1 MGSALGQLLGRA
13 YANQYGAK
21 YELPVFGTSSDEQQA
36 DDNVDMSQ
44 FAVGASRGVPLQTSP
59 VPIPIAPKAPA
70 TPTWLDMTMRD
81 IASVIDSPI
90 AAQIATFR
98 AAQNWANSNPSNPI
112 ASVVKPVAGFAKGA
126 LQSFSPAQQGLD
138 LYNAASNFAS
148 EKIFG
153 NAPTVIPKLN
163 SRADQAGVGFNSAEG
178 LGNLTGSLGQMVVG
192 LLAGG
197 AGGTALASKI
207 PALATAV
214 NETPVI
220 GSIINAA
227 SKIPGIGGIVEATG
241 IGQATIGQ
249 ALGTGVAN
257 SFLSALGDSRDVVEG
272 KKKIGSAFADA
283 IIAGPVGGLYAG
295 VANPGSSVIKRALA
309 EGAVN
314 AGGGALQEVRGLATG
329 ETTPGEYGMNVGIQG
344 AAGLALPLL
353 GHGVGAAASR
363 VRRLGNLETPID
375 VPIETPV
382 EPNAPAS
389 VSQAAV
395 DQARTTTGTPDE
407 IALEQTIIREKQAA
421 STQSFVKKHYK
432 SKAAREEL
440 GLGKSSKEI
449 ADNLMNETDV
459 FPGIR
464 KVMDD
469 IEAGNAKPED
479 LGSVIRNSRTPEP
492 VVQEPV
498 VKENLI
504 TENPVVKENLTT
516 EPPPVNPDDLTP
528 EQIGG
533 MAHEELSKHYTTRP
547 VEKPVDNVEIG
558 GKLPEKVSVGI
569 TDISPTRAENTQ
581 VESRTVDG
589 VTYERPKPFV
599 SFDEQNNPVPTA
611 KNVVIGKPT
620 EVLFNTQT
628 EPAHYV
634 VHPSD
639 YSVPSHRSGIKNP
652 HNFLG
657 NPQAKEGRAGVEY
670 VNGILRDWK
679 PENMSGTDKNAFQN
693 APKTILPNGEPI
705 QGNTRA
711 ELEQRIYEN
720 PNSEQALKLKQHI
733 LDNAEHFG
741 VNTPEQRA
749 QIEAMQNPTVSRVVN
764 PTKERANELLNIHQD
779 EAAWAKTPTDE
790 STLRVSKVSPQSE
803 KRAFDYLEQE
813 LSKEENVGKS
823 FMQMLETDTV
833 RQDVATILS
842 NGDQRTMK
850 IYTDDISAD
859 KGKNAIEFDLRS
871 MVFRRDEDAIKKFN
885 ALPNKY
891 KETINA
897 NLANILRLG
906 DDKLGKDFK
915 EAIQGLFD
923 YSEFRGQK
931 KNVDSWLNQIDM
943 NGRVN
948 EDKYGKGAVELM
960 RLMDNESP
968 ATVRKVLNEYT
979 SIPKDYRAG
988 EQGMF
993 GEAPR
998 THAELLTAAKK
1009 KVIAQD
1015 IKNGTRLNSTV
1026 APAIAAAVSNIA
1038 AQAIDDDKEYFGMKG
1053 STLKNAIAAATIGGA
1068 MGYYGHKLV
1077 RSLKA
1082 SLPESAPRVLERIK
1096 ETTIPGYEDTKLKV
1110 SEIKEPVIQNLVGKA
1125 KADGMTDELLAHHIA
1140 FMDGQQNNPKYI
1152 DQVQSEL
1159 FGNEVNPTA
1168 EKNAADFLLKQTIHA
1183 HNGNGDVPVMS
1194 ERLHDLILN
1203 TIDERTSNIK
1213 NPEAAHVA
1221 NLMQGRELS
1230 LPEKPIESIPGELS
1244 RISESNG
1251 KNWQQDL
1258 FSIAT
1263 GDDPALKNVLDKL
1276 NKRERLN
1283 SEEIQ
1288 IFKKY
1293 IAEKEVWNKSVET
1306 GVETGDWDSVLKMKD
1321 AIDDPVRKEAFSSFV
1336 ATKLDDVVMDKEVN
1350 AIAAENGLDVPE
1362 PTPNYKPKSQAL
1374 YSTVIPLAPGTLE
1387 QVKKLWTNPMLRN
1400 RLYPM
1405 LRNRLLVSGLGYA
1418 VGDRFFD
1425 NDKEYLGIS
1434 GQTWK
1439 MMTAAGFLAG
1449 FSLPHLRR
1457 IYRLKYGSPEVA
1469 AKMYARINAENLLSQ
1484 NIHTVVAA
1492 DPKFRGKEGT
1502 PEFIAEVKRKE
1513 AESKALSHGLSH
1525 GINAMTSVG
1534 GASHRRNPIGMEVHK
1549 AQQEGNL
1556 IAREHQSLIEKKEA
1570 EFQKFST
1577 PAQDAAV
1584 VASAAADRDLGIIRA
1599 ATKMEKG
1606 RDGKMHKVNLSTAE
1620 KDLLILKAMK
1630 KIKKEYLGELSIH
1643 PDIPTKP
1650 SILEKH
1656 KAFDTLQQKMSVS
1669 REMDIHGMLLSKY
1682 GIKYDEIPD
1691 AIGEMKVE
1699 IKKEQAE
1706 IDALLKDFANEK
1718 DPAQKRKI
1726 KKSLETKSFAIK
1738 KATDKIDGLEYMHSL
1753 PEQSDKYHYLPHF
1766 WDKDG
1771 DIKFAV
1777 HDNEGNLVSYH
1788 KFRKEK
1794 EAGAWLTQF
1803 KQDRIAGKHSYGEPV
1818 RKQSPASKEAKGST
1832 TKKMDVDN
1840 IMAIAYSENT
1850 ANFAKSGLGRHK
1862 VVEALKGLDGWND
1875 LDEQF
1880 KDTLIEAMEDNVSPK
1895 TLQHILDEIAAP
1907 RFASLEKRNNVGGYI
1922 DFNPDDFVKGE
1933 WTPQQMIEARKW
1945 VLGGIDHMNIKG
1957 RMRAEKS
1964 LILRTA
1970 NKLKN
1975 ELYQKGYADSAA
1987 FDWLNESVLPSV
1999 TPGATKQLSKRNAR
2013 WSGAVRTTGSAL
2025 VLGLNPLH
2033 GLKNYGLGSIG
2044 TLAETMSETTG
2055 LLKRTKGAGAF
2066 VMAHA
2071 LNTPGI
2077 GGVIQRFSS
2086 PEMREG
2092 MKLLEKYNFGE
2103 SQAIESQIASTFKY
2117 KKTARGMMLASIL
2130 SETANNK
2137 IAGATFLKIGLD
2149 KGYSVEEAAKYAM
2162 MMREQT
2168 QYAFTPWMTTKLERN
2183 IRGSLGGLGN
2193 IGLALMGATLRNTEH
2208 VLSMYYRAPKTSAN
2222 LIGAASYIALAT
2234 LFGGIYGDVVSG
2246 TVLKA
2251 ADFIRSHM
2259 GDDDDTNITKESF
2272 AEEWMRHSGDLT
2284 EKLGYGRHIGE
2295 RYAESFARGEATMQ
2309 TGVNFT
2315 QNNDIL
2321 GLLHPL
2327 IGSESVGLYNATT
2340 ELLSDKSAQEKILN
2354 FAKLSTAANRVIRAG
2369 MQLSEGHPMDNK
2381 GNQTSDRKY
2390 APRDAALEIAFGR
2403 PANDTWNTQQKFA
2416 GGGDLRDEYS
2426 KQKFVSSLYDLPGL
2440 KVGSEKNE
2448 TVRTFLTENAQSVRR
2463 DIQKRYEST
2472 NKEREAE
2479 IRRVNEWAEK
2489 NKELLNWIDR
2499 NGGAEVSGNIT
2510 APSRK
2515 ALTTNIE
2522 KWYTAKSAEET
2533 LNNVLP
2539 KNKQGKNITHFS
2551 KGKGAAEIAVKKLLD
2566 SGSKKIKSKKEREE
2580 YNALFPEEGRSIK

>member
-1 MGSALGQLLGRA
+1 MSALGQLLGRA
-13 YANQYGAK
+13 YANKYGAK
-21 YELPVFGTSSDEQQA
+21 YDLPMLGNNGSAAEAD

-44 FAVGASRGVPLQTSP
+44 FAVGATGGVPLQVSP
-59 VPIPIAPKAPA
+59 PIAPKAPA

-163 SRADQAGVGFNSAEG
+163 SRADQAEVGFDSAEG
-178 LGNLTGSLGQMVVG
+178 LGNLVGSLGQMVVG
-192 LLAGG
+192 QLLGG
-197 AGGTALASKI
+197 AGGIALASKI

-227 SKIPGIGGIVEATG
+227 TKIPGIGGIVEATG

-329 ETTPGEYGMNVGIQG
+329 ETTPSEYGMNVGIQG

-353 GHGVGAAASR
+353 GHGVGAAASK

-407 IALEQTIIREKQAA
+407 IALQQQIDREKY
-421 STQSFVKKHYK
+421 SKEVEGFVKKHYK
-432 SKAAREEL
+432 NKSSREDL
-440 GLGKSSKEI
+440 GMGTSSKEI
-449 ADNLMNETDV
+449 ADNLVSHTEQNPHIV
-459 FPGIR
+459 QL
-464 KVMDD
+464 MDE
-469 IEAGNAKPED
+469 INAGNAKPED
-479 LGSVIRNSRTPEP
+479 LGSAIRNSRTPEP

-498 VKENLI
+498 VAENAP
-504 TENPVVKENLTT
+504 TENSVVKENLTT
-516 EPPPVNPDDLTP
+516 EPPPINPDDLTP
-528 EQIGG
+528 QQIGG
-533 MAHEELSKHYTTRP
+533 MAHEDLSKHYTTHP
-547 VEKPVDNVEIG
+547 VEKPVDNVETG
-558 GKLPEKVSVGI
+558 GKLQGSNVQEMHI
-569 TDISPTRAENTQ
+569 PTRADNAQ

-599 SFDEQNNPVPTA
+599 TFDEQNNPVPTA
-611 KNVVIGKPT
+611 ENVVIGKPT

-720 PNSEQALKLKQHI
+720 PTSEQALKLKQHI

-741 VNTPEQRA
+741 VNSPEQRA
-749 QIEAMQNPTVSRVVN
+749 AIEAMSNPTVSRVVN

-813 LSKEENVGKS
+813 LSKEENSGKS

-850 IYTDDISAD
+850 IYADDISAD

-885 ALPNKY
+885 ALPVKY

-915 EAIQGLFD
+915 EAIQGLFE
-923 YSEFRGQK
+923 YSEFKGQK

-998 THAELLTAAKK
+998 THDELLTAAKK

-1015 IKNGTRLNSTV
+1015 VKNGTRLNSTV

-1053 STLKNAIAAATIGGA
+1053 RALKNAITMATVGGA

-1077 RSLKA
+1077 RSLKVG
-1082 SLPESAPRVLERIK
+1082 LPESSPRVLQRIK

-1125 KADGMTDELLAHHIA
+1125 KADGMTDELVAHHIA
-1140 FMDGQQNNPKYI
+1140 FLEGQPNNPKYI
-1152 DQVQSEL
+1152 DRVQSEL
-1159 FGNEVNPTA
+1159 FGNEANPKS
-1168 EKNAADFLLKQTIHA
+1168 EMDAADYLLKQTIHA
-1183 HNGNGDVPVMS
+1183 HNGQAELPVMS
-1194 ERLHDLILN
+1194 ERLHNLILN
-1203 TIDERTSNIK
+1203 TIDERTATIK

-1283 SEEIQ
+1283 SEEVQ

-1293 IAEKEVWNKSVET
+1293 IAEKEVWNKSVEDAADT
-1306 GVETGDWDSVLKMKD
+1306 NDWDSVLKIKD
-1321 AIDDPVRKEAFSSFV
+1321 AIDDPVRKAAYSEFV
-1336 ATKLDDVVMDKEVN
+1336 ATKLDDVVMDKEVG
-1350 AIAAENGLDVPE
+1350 AIAAENGLEVPE
-1362 PTPNYKPKSQAL
+1362 PTPGYKPKSQAL
-1374 YSTVIPLAPGTLE
+1374 YSSVVPLAPGTFK
-1387 QVKKLWTNPMLRN
+1387 QVKELWSK
-1400 RLYPM
+1400 YPR
-1405 LRNRLLVSGLGYA
+1405 LRNRLLASGLGYT
-1418 VGDRFFD
+1418 VGDRFVD

-1439 MMTAAGFLAG
+1439 IMTAAGFLAG
-1449 FSLPHLRR
+1449 FSLPHLSR
-1457 IYRLKYGSPEVA
+1457 IYRMKYGSPEVA
-1469 AKMYARINAENLLSQ
+1469 AKMYARLNAENLLSQ

-1513 AESKALSHGLSH
+1513 AEVKELSHGLSH
-1525 GINAMTSVG
+1525 SINAMTSVG
-1534 GASHRRNPIGMEVHK
+1534 GASHRRNPIGQEVHR
-1549 AQQEGNL
+1549 AQQEGNI
-1556 IAREHQSLIEKKEA
+1556 IAREHQTLIEKKEA
-1570 EFQKFST
+1570 EFQKFSI
-1577 PAQDAAV
+1577 ADQDAAV

-1606 RDGKMHKVNLSTAE
+1606 PDGKMHKVSLSKAE
-1620 KDLLILKAMK
+1620 KELLRSKALN
-1630 KIKKEYLGELSIH
+1630 KIKSEYLKSEGSL
-1643 PDIPTKP
+1643 
-1650 SILEKH
+1650 
-1656 KAFDTLQQKMSVS
+1656 KAFDTLQQKMSIS
-1669 REMDIHGMLLSKY
+1669 REMDVYGMVLSKY
-1682 GIKYDEIPD
+1682 GVKYDEIPD
-1691 AIGEMKVE
+1691 AIGELNVE
-1699 IKKEQAE
+1699 IKKETAE
-1706 IDALLKDFANEK
+1706 IEALLKDYANEK
-1718 DPAQKRKI
+1718 DPAQNRNI
-1726 KKSLETKSFAIK
+1726 KKSLETKNNAVQ
-1738 KATDKIDGLEYMHSL
+1738 KAKRKIDALEYMYSL
-1753 PEQSDKYHYLPHF
+1753 PEQSDKWHYLPHF

-1777 HDNEGNLVSYH
+1777 YDNDGNITSYH
-1788 KFRKEK
+1788 KFRNEK
-1794 EAGAWLTQF
+1794 QAGAWLTEF

-1818 RKQSPASKEAKGST
+1818 RKQSPASKSAKGST
-1832 TKKMDVDN
+1832 TKKMDVDD

-1880 KDTLIEAMEDNVSPK
+1880 KDTLIEAMENNVSPK

-1922 DFNPDDFVKGE
+1922 DFNPDDFIKGK

-1945 VLGGIDHMNIKG
+1945 VLGSIDHMNIKG
-1957 RMRAEKS
+1957 RMRVEKS

-1970 NKLKN
+1970 NRLKN

-1999 TPGATKQLSKRNAR
+1999 TPGATKQLSKRQAR
-2013 WSGAVRTTGSAL
+2013 WSGAIRTVGSAT

-2033 GLKNYGLGSIG
+2033 GLKNYSLGSIS
-2044 TLAETMSETTG
+2044 TLAEMASETTG
-2055 LLKRTKGAGAF
+2055 ILNRVKGGGAF
-2066 VMAHA
+2066 VMGHA
-2071 LNTPGI
+2071 LNLPVVGNYI
-2077 GGVIQRFSS
+2077 SRFSS

-2103 SQAIESQIASTFKY
+2103 SQAIESQIAATFKY
-2117 KKTARGMMLASIL
+2117 KKTARAMMLASIL

-2149 KGYSVEEAAKYAM
+2149 KGYSVKEAAEYAM

-2208 VLSMYYRAPKTSAN
+2208 VLSMYYRAPKTSAG
-2222 LIGAASYIALAT
+2222 LVGAASYVVLAT
-2234 LFGGIYGDVVSG
+2234 LFGGIYGDVAAGS
-2246 TVLKA
+2246 VLKA

-2272 AEEWMRHSGDLT
+2272 AEEWMRRSGDLT
-2284 EKLGYGRHIGE
+2284 EKLGYGRKVGE
-2295 RYAESFARGEATMQ
+2295 RFAESFARGEATMQ

-2315 QNNDIL
+2315 QNNDIS
-2321 GLLHPL
+2321 GLWHPL
-2327 IGSESVGLYNATT
+2327 IASEGAGLYNASA
-2340 ELLSDKSAQEKILN
+2340 ELLSDKSVQEKLLA
-2354 FAKLSTAANRVIRAG
+2354 FTKLSTAVNRVTRAS
-2369 MQLSEGHPMDNK
+2369 MQIAGGHPMDNK
-2381 GNQTSDRKY
+2381 GNPTSDRKY
-2390 APRDAALEIAFGR
+2390 TPRDAALEIAFGR
-2403 PANDTWNTQQKFA
+2403 PADETWNAQQKAA

-2440 KVGSEKNE
+2440 KVGNEKNE
-2448 TVRTFLTENAQSVRR
+2448 AQRTTLTENAQTIRR
-2463 DIQKRYEST
+2463 QIQKTYDATS
-2472 NKEREAE
+2472 KERAAE
-2479 IRRVNEWAEK
+2479 IKKINEWAEN
-2489 NKELLNWIDR
+2489 NKELMNWIDR
-2499 NGGAEVSGNIT
+2499 NGGAEVAGNIT
-2510 APSRK
+2510 APSKK

-2522 KWYTAKSAEET
+2522 KWYTAKSAAE
-2533 LNNVLP
+2533 VLP
-2539 KNKQGKNITHFS
+2539 GAKFRNK
-2551 KGKGAAEIAVKKLLD
+2551 KGAFESAAAQLIESGAKKA
-2566 SGSKKIKSKKEREE
+2566 KSKEQKKEFRE
-2580 YNALFPEEGRSIK
+2580 LVVGLKK

>member
-1 MGSALGQLLGRA
+1 MSALGQLLGRA
-13 YANQYGAK
+13 YANKYGAK
-21 YELPVFGTSSDEQQA
+21 YDLPMLGNNGSAAEAD

-44 FAVGASRGVPLQTSP
+44 FAVGASQGVPLQTSP

-70 TPTWLDMTMRD
+70 TPTWLDMTLRTMANTADYAFGPGKFIEGFRYLENAAKPYETSD
-81 IASVIDSPI
+81 SSIA
-90 AAQIATFR
+90 R
-98 AAQNWANSNPSNPI
+98 ALGTTVSEGAKGMKNMWQAVDQAQNLLNVANI
-112 ASVVKPVAGFAKGA
+112 T
-126 LQSFSPAQQGLD
+126 
-138 LYNAASNFAS
+138 SNFVGN
-148 EKIFG
+148 IFG
-153 NAPTVIPKLN
+153 RESTVIPKLDN
-163 SRADQAGVGFNSAEG
+163 FRDQEAAGFGSAGQVGH
-178 LGNLTGSLGQMVVG
+178 LVG
-192 LLAGG
+192 DLASVIASFYIGG
-197 AGGTALASKI
+197 AGAPGLAAKF

-214 NETPVI
+214 ED
-220 GSIINAA
+220 
-227 SKIPGIGGIVEATG
+227 IPGISNIINTVSKVPGVAGLIDATG
-241 IGQATIGQ
+241 LGASSAAKVI
-249 ALGTGVAN
+249 GTGTGNAL
-257 SFLSALGDSRDVVEG
+257 LSALGDSREVLEE
-272 KKKIGSAFADA
+272 KKKVKDALIDATAAGLAGTLYGGATSPTASIG
-283 IIAGPVGGLYAG
+283 
-295 VANPGSSVIKRALA
+295 KRILA
-309 EGAVN
+309 EGAIN
-314 AGGGALQEVRGLATG
+314 TIGGGVQEAPALLRSEI
-329 ETTPGEYGMNVGIQG
+329 TPAQYGMNVGIQG
-344 AAGLALPLL
+344 AAGMILPAL
-353 GHGVGAAASR
+353 AAAPGGLKQM
-363 VRRLGNLETPID
+363 VRNRKLGNIES
-375 VPIETPV
+375 PIETPI

-407 IALEQTIIREKQAA
+407 IALQQQIDREKY
-421 STQSFVKKHYK
+421 SKEVEGFVKKHYK
-432 SKAAREEL
+432 NKSSREDL
-440 GLGKSSKEI
+440 GMGTSSKEI
-449 ADNLMNETDV
+449 ADNLVSHTEQNPHIV
-459 FPGIR
+459 QL
-464 KVMDD
+464 MDE
-469 IEAGNAKPED
+469 INAGNARPED
-479 LGSVIRNSRTPEP
+479 LGSAIRNSRTPEP

-498 VKENLI
+498 VAENAP

-516 EPPPVNPDDLTP
+516 QPPPMNPDDLTP

-558 GKLPEKVSVGI
+558 GKLPESNVQEMHIPNEYVGI
-569 TDISPTRAENTQ
+569 SDISPTRAENAQ

-611 KNVVIGKPT
+611 ENVVIGKPT

-741 VNTPEQRA
+741 VSSPEQRA
-749 QIEAMQNPTVSRVVN
+749 AIEAMQNPTVSRVVN

-813 LSKEENVGKS
+813 LSKEENSGKS

-943 NGRVN
+943 NGHVN

-1015 IKNGTRLNSTV
+1015 IKDGTRLNSSV

-1053 STLKNAIAAATIGGA
+1053 STLKNAIAMATIGGA

-1077 RSLKA
+1077 RSLKV

-1110 SEIKEPVIQNLVGKA
+1110 SEIKGPVIQNLVGKA
-1125 KADGMTDELLAHHIA
+1125 KADGMTDELVAHHIA

-1159 FGNEVNPTA
+1159 FGNEANPKS
-1168 EKNAADFLLKQTIHA
+1168 EMDAADYLLKQTIHA
-1183 HNGNGDVPVMS
+1183 HNGQAELPVMS

-1230 LPEKPIESIPGELS
+1230 LPEKPIESMPAELTKIQDVGS
-1244 RISESNG
+1244 
-1251 KNWQQDL
+1251 NWQQDL
-1258 FSIAT
+1258 YSIAT

-1276 NKRERLN
+1276 KKGAHLN
-1283 SEEIQ
+1283 SEEVQ

-1293 IAEKEVWNKSVET
+1293 LAEKEVWNKSVET
-1306 GVETGDWDSVLKMKD
+1306 GVETGDWDSVLKIKD
-1321 AIDDPVRKEAFSSFV
+1321 AIDDPVRKAAYSEFV

-1350 AIAAENGLDVPE
+1350 AIAAENGLEVPE

-1374 YSTVIPLAPGTLE
+1374 YSTVVPLAPGTFE
-1387 QVKKLWTNPMLRN
+1387 QVKKLWTN
-1400 RLYPM
+1400 PM

-1534 GASHRRNPIGMEVHK
+1534 GAGHRRNPIGMEVHK

-1577 PAQDAAV
+1577 PDQDAAV

-1606 RDGKMHKVNLSTAE
+1606 ADGKMHKVSLSKAE
-1620 KDLLILKAMK
+1620 KELLRLKALN
-1630 KIKKEYLGELSIH
+1630 KIKSEYLKSEGSQ
-1643 PDIPTKP
+1643 
-1650 SILEKH
+1650 
-1656 KAFDTLQQKMSVS
+1656 KAFDTLQQKMSVG

-1718 DPAQKRKI
+1718 DPAQKRNI
-1726 KKSLETKSFAIK
+1726 KKSLETKNFAIK
-1738 KATDKIDGLEYMHSL
+1738 KSTDKIDGLEYMHSL

-1803 KQDRIAGKHSYGEPV
+1803 KQDRINGKHSYGEPV
-1818 RKQSPASKEAKGST
+1818 RKQSPASKSTKGST

-1922 DFNPDDFVKGE
+1922 DFNPDDFVKGK
-1933 WTPQQMIEARKW
+1933 WTPRQMIEARKW

-1957 RMRAEKS
+1957 RMRVEKS

-1970 NKLKN
+1970 NRLKN

-2033 GLKNYGLGSIG
+2033 GLKNYGLGSIS

-2315 QNNDIL
+2315 QNNDIT

-2403 PANDTWNTQQKFA
+2403 PANDTWNTAQKAA

-2440 KVGSEKNE
+2440 KVGNEKNE
-2448 TVRTFLTENAQSVRR
+2448 AQRTTLTENAQTIRR
-2463 DIQKRYEST
+2463 QIQKTYDATS
-2472 NKEREAE
+2472 KERATE
-2479 IRRVNEWAEK
+2479 IKKINEWAEQ
-2489 NKELLNWIDR
+2489 NKELMNWIDR
-2499 NGGAEVSGNIT
+2499 NGGAEVAGNIT
-2510 APSRK
+2510 APSKK

-2522 KWYTAKSAEET
+2522 KWYTAKSAAE
-2533 LNNVLP
+2533 VLP
-2539 KNKQGKNITHFS
+2539 GAKFRNK
-2551 KGKGAAEIAVKKLLD
+2551 KGAFESAAAQLIESGAKKA
-2566 SGSKKIKSKKEREE
+2566 KSKEQKKEFRE
-2580 YNALFPEEGRSIK
+2580 LVVGLKK

>member
-1 MGSALGQLLGRA
+1 MSALGQLLGRA
-13 YANQYGAK
+13 YANKYGAK
-21 YELPVFGTSSDEQQA
+21 YDLPMLGNNGSAAEAD

-44 FAVGASRGVPLQTSP
+44 FAVGATGGVPLQVSP
-59 VPIPIAPKAPA
+59 PIAPKAPA

-126 LQSFSPAQQGLD
+126 LQSFSPAQLGLD
-138 LYNAASNFAS
+138 LYNAASNSAS

-163 SRADQAGVGFNSAEG
+163 SRADQAEVGFDSAEG
-178 LGNLTGSLGQMVVG
+178 LGNLVGSLGQMVV
-192 LLAGG
+192 LQLAGG

-227 SKIPGIGGIVEATG
+227 TKIPGIGGIVEATG

-353 GHGVGAAASR
+353 GHGVGAAASK

-407 IALEQTIIREKQAA
+407 IALQQQIDRENYSKEVEG
-421 STQSFVKKHYK
+421 FVKKHYK
-432 SKAAREEL
+432 NKSSREDL
-440 GLGKSSKEI
+440 GMGTSSKEI
-449 ADNLMNETDV
+449 ADNLVSHTEQNPHIV
-459 FPGIR
+459 QL
-464 KVMDD
+464 MDE
-469 IEAGNAKPED
+469 INAGNAKPED
-479 LGSVIRNSRTPEP
+479 LGSAIRNTRTPEP

-498 VKENLI
+498 VKENL
-504 TENPVVKENLTT
+504 TT
-516 EPPPVNPDDLTP
+516 QPPPINPDDLTP

-533 MAHEELSKHYTTRP
+533 MAHEDLSKHYTTHP

-558 GKLPEKVSVGI
+558 GKLPESNVQEMHIAQEPAVGN

-599 SFDEQNNPVPTA
+599 SFDESNVPTPTA
-611 KNVVIGKPT
+611 EQVVIGAPT
-620 EVLFNTQT
+620 KVLFNTQV

-670 VNGILRDWK
+670 VEGILRDWK
-679 PENMSGTDKNAFQN
+679 PENMSGTDKSAFTN

-720 PNSEQALKLKQHI
+720 PNDPKGAELKQYI
-733 LDNAEHFG
+733 LDNAERYGFD
-741 VNTPEQRA
+741 TPEKIA
-749 QIEAMQNPTVSRVVN
+749 AIEAMDNPTVSRVIN
-764 PTKERANELLNIHQD
+764 PTRERANELLNIHQD
-779 EAAWAKTPTDE
+779 EAAWQKTPTDR
-790 STLRVSKVSPQSE
+790 STLRLSKISKEQE
-803 KRAFDYLEQE
+803 KRAFSYLEDR
-813 LSKEENVGKS
+813 LSEEDNKGKT
-823 FMQMLETDTV
+823 FMQLLDKDDV

-842 NGDQRTMK
+842 NGEQKTMR
-850 IYTDDISAD
+850 IYNDDLDTSN
-859 KGKNAIEFDLRS
+859 GKSAIEMDLRN
-871 MVFRRDEDAIKKFN
+871 MILGRDEESIKRFN
-885 ALPNKY
+885 NLKGSH
-891 KETINA
+891 KEVIDA
-897 NLANILRLG
+897 NLGNIFRLG
-906 DDKLGKDFK
+906 DDPLGKDFK
-915 EAIQGLFD
+915 EAAQGLF
-923 YSEFRGQK
+923 EFSKFKGQK
-931 KNVDSWLNQIDM
+931 KTVEQWLNQIDS
-943 NGRVN
+943 NALVN
-948 EDKYGKGAVELM
+948 EDKYSKGAVQLM
-960 RLMDNESP
+960 KLMDNEPP
-968 ATVRKVLNEYT
+968 ATVKKILNEYIT
-979 SIPKDYRAG
+979 AQNFIKEEGS
-988 EQGMF
+988 GMF
-993 GEAPR
+993 GGTQRSYDEI
-998 THAELLTAAKK
+998 LAAARK
-1009 KVIAQD
+1009 KVVNQEYQS
-1015 IKNGTRLNSTV
+1015 GTRLQSSTV
-1026 APAIAAAVSNIA
+1026 PIIAAAVQTLA
-1038 AQAIDDDKEYFGMKG
+1038 ETTLDDDKEYFGMKG
-1053 STLKNAIAAATIGGA
+1053 RALKNAIAMATVGGA

-1077 RSLKA
+1077 RSLKVG
-1082 SLPESAPRVLERIK
+1082 LPESSPRVLQRIK

-1125 KADGMTDELLAHHIA
+1125 KADGMTDELVAHHIA
-1140 FMDGQQNNPKYI
+1140 FLEGQPNNPKYI
-1152 DQVQSEL
+1152 DRVQSEL
-1159 FGNEVNPTA
+1159 FGNEANPKS
-1168 EKNAADFLLKQTIHA
+1168 EMDAADYLLKQTVHA

-1203 TIDERTSNIK
+1203 TIDERGVDIK

-1230 LPEKPIESIPGELS
+1230 LPEMPVESIPSELN
-1244 RISESNG
+1244 RIGESNG

-1283 SEEIQ
+1283 SEEVQ

-1306 GVETGDWDSVLKMKD
+1306 AADTNDWDSVLKIKD

-1336 ATKLDDVVMDKEVN
+1336 ATKLDDVVMDKEVG
-1350 AIAAENGLDVPE
+1350 AIAAENGLQIPE

-1374 YSTVIPLAPGTLE
+1374 YSTVVPLAPGTFE
-1387 QVKKLWTNPMLRN
+1387 QVKKLWTN
-1400 RLYPM
+1400 PM

-1425 NDKEYLGIS
+1425 SDKEYLGIS

-1439 MMTAAGFLAG
+1439 LMTAAGFLAG
-1449 FSLPHLRR
+1449 FSLPHLSR
-1457 IYRLKYGSPEVA
+1457 IYRLKYGSPEVS

-1484 NIHTVVAA
+1484 NINTVVAA

-1525 GINAMTSVG
+1525 GINATTSVG

-1556 IAREHQSLIEKKEA
+1556 IAREHQSLIEKKES

-1777 HDNEGNLVSYH
+1777 HDSEGNIVSYH

-1803 KQDRIAGKHSYGEPV
+1803 KQDRINGKHSYGEPV
-1818 RKQSPASKEAKGST
+1818 RKQSPASKSTKGST

-1922 DFNPDDFVKGE
+1922 DFNPDDFVKGK

-1945 VLGGIDHMNIKG
+1945 VLGGIDHLNIKG
-1957 RMRAEKS
+1957 RMRVEKS

-2033 GLKNYGLGSIG
+2033 GLKNYGLGSIS
-2044 TLAETMSETTG
+2044 TLAEIMSETTG
-2055 LLKRTKGAGAF
+2055 LLKRTKGVGAF

-2222 LIGAASYIALAT
+2222 LIGAASYVALAT

-2315 QNNDIL
+2315 QNNDIT

-2327 IGSESVGLYNATT
+2327 IGSEGAGVYNASA
-2340 ELLSDKSAQEKILN
+2340 ELLSDKSVQEKILA
-2354 FAKLSTAANRVIRAG
+2354 FAKLSTAVNRATRAG
-2369 MQLSEGHPMDNK
+2369 MQLAGGHPMDNK

-2403 PANDTWNTQQKFA
+2403 PANDTWNTQQKAA

-2440 KVGSEKNE
+2440 KVGNEKNE
-2448 TVRTFLTENAQSVRR
+2448 AQRTALTENAQTIRR
-2463 DIQKRYEST
+2463 QIQKTYDATS
-2472 NKEREAE
+2472 KERAAE
-2479 IRRVNEWAEK
+2479 IKKINEWAEN
-2489 NKELLNWIDR
+2489 NKELMNWIDR
-2499 NGGAEVSGNIT
+2499 NGGAEVAGNIT
-2510 APSRK
+2510 APSKK

-2522 KWYTAKSAEET
+2522 KWYTAKSAAE
-2533 LNNVLP
+2533 VLP
-2539 KNKQGKNITHFS
+2539 GAKFRNK
-2551 KGKGAAEIAVKKLLD
+2551 KGAFESAAAQLIESGAKKA
-2566 SGSKKIKSKKEREE
+2566 KSKEQKKEFRE
-2580 YNALFPEEGRSIK
+2580 LVVGLKK